1 MLKYHFVNEE
11 IYTSKIM
18 VKEKRNLYKCSFK
31 INYFKVSYEL
41 IKFGFQA
48 YKYLNRGRKQTYVP

>member
-1 MLKYHFVNEE
+1 
-11 IYTSKIM
+11 M

-48 YKYLNRGRKQTYVP
+48 YKYLTVTGNKHTYLENQTSFGRIN